1 MIQVLYVSFHEKLPD
16 DLWHQ
21 YLYRLP
27 QVIRNKISRYVRW
40 QDRHAGLFGKLLL
53 LEGLQDYGYSP
64 SCLERLSQNEFGRP
78 FLSPE
83 TDFNISHSGEYAVCA
98 ISDKARV
105 GIDVEAIRPVNL
117 RHFQDHLTDGEWQA
131 ITTSGNPYETFYHY
145 WTIKESVIKADGK
158 GLSTPLSD
166 VVIRD
171 RKALLK
177 ETVWFLS
184 ELNLHPH
191 YKCHLATNLE
201 HSEIRIRKLS
211 DHFLNG
217 F

>member
-1 MIQVLYVSFHEKLPD
+1 MIQVLYVNFNKKFPD
-16 DLWHQ
+16 DLWNH
-21 YLYRLP
+21 YLNRLP
-27 QVIRNKISRYVRW
+27 LTIRNKIRRYVRW

-53 LEGLQDYGYSP
+53 LEGLRDYGYP
-64 SCLERLSQNEFGRP
+64 RSCLESLLQNEFGRP
-78 FLSPE
+78 FLSSE
-83 TDFNISHSGEYAVCA
+83 IDFNISHSGEYAVCA
-98 ISDKARV
+98 ISDKGRV
-105 GIDVEAIRPVNL
+105 GIDVEAVRPLNL
-117 RHFQDHLTDGEWQA
+117 LHFQSYLTDEEWRA
-131 ITTSGNPYETFYHY
+131 ITKSRAPYNTFYHY

-177 ETVWFLS
+177 EAVWFLS
-184 ELNLHPH
+184 ALNLHPH

-201 HSEIRIRKLS
+201 NYEIRIRKIS

-217 F
+217 V